1 MKKILKKIIRFI
13 SLIVLIMPL
22 VGCAGLGD
30 YKIKLFNDYEI
41 IRISAECVYLTKEET
56 DWNEFLVPIY
66 YDGLTEEHSEYV
78 TEAGHDSKRYIVVK
92 TSKDLYY
99 IVDDKES
106 KIYDNLS
113 KNEFDK
119 KKEEFG
125 ISDDIVLKSLDDYEK
140 IR

>member
-1 MKKILKKIIRFI
+1 
-13 SLIVLIMPL
+13 MPL
-22 VGCAGLGD
+22 VVCAGLGD
-30 YKIKLFNDYEI
+30 YEIELFNDYEI
-41 IRISAECVYLTKEET
+41 IRISAECVYLTKGET

-66 YDGLTEEHSEYV
+66 YDGLTEKEHPEYV
-78 TEAGHDSKRYIVVK
+78 MEVGHDGKRYIVVK
-92 TSKDLYY
+92 TSKDLYH

-119 KKEEFG
+119 KKEELE

-140 IR
+140 N